1 LNFIYSFFIFLLSIN
16 CSATEFKLS
25 DYKCTNK
32 TPTSYTLALLD
43 KSLVTCENEED
54 DRIPEAVRPFVHINT
69 KSTKTR
75 SMESK
80 SFPATDDYPEHFIV
94 QVNCR
99 KPILRSA
106 FLTKTLLSE
115 ESSNRVNG
123 VLEDIEEEGEFSSS
137 IESSIYENESDD
149 DVSSFSS
156 EEDSDEEL
164 EYRASMLLFP
174 VLGEPNKMLAYLLGT
189 WPSLLNTTTIVP
201 WFGLKIVASIGVAST
216 LEEKDNELTSIK
228 EVVTETHRQAKP
240 IRGSG
245 KQQKGLGAVRD
256 FDIDPASDGLEKVR
270 LKPVKNWGNA
280 LLDGDDFLKFHLA
293 TKGQKGFDDSQSM
306 YEVAREAYKHYS
318 ESAIHKDFTPFL
330 DEPVVGEN
338 KIKLDTLL
346 KNNWKK
352 YFDKDQLL
360 YLHWSFWFRAR
371 GESDISSILTKIRKD
386 PLTTIVIG
394 GQKYNPLQ
402 LIRSLPIQSGKDF
415 YWFDRGSWYRIQ
427 STRFRAIRKRIDA
440 ITVKQEDLFL
450 PDYEIDI
457 TEQGETQ
464 NKDYKELA
472 YNKSIIETMKA
483 QIGSGK
489 PIAEAILLD
498 RENAR
503 LGGTGNQFEFSD
515 IFMQRADKKYYLIHV
530 KRENAREF
538 DHHRTQAERCALFLG
553 QNLDRWILPGLLITG
568 ILQDFYK
575 EHIKLPIKTSPDP
588 KNPKNVKHTEQAWSS
603 TFKDKF
609 KDIRKEFLGSIE
621 SRTKKEKSD
630 EFNSMVYKKI
640 LNVNKGV
647 RKLIKKIAEDI
658 TIKPLIAR
666 FESYEDALFRCFD
679 AIEDLILHGTII
691 SDAEQKTG
699 KIKAENIEFIKG
711 LFEQALAFLEKH
723 PSFAKKHKGV
733 LSQKDRKNITIV
745 QAIVKDGS
753 ETTKFNKQRLWGIDQ
768 TRKII
773 EKEGFNFEVVF
784 IKDNTK
790 IIKKRKRGSITTDEL
805 DVSDIT
811 GDIDNN
817 SEFGT
822 PVLYKKMKLQE
833 TPVIDLPLT
842 SQHGSSSL
850 STLAEVK
857 LLQPEDSASIDFSST
872 SKMEGIESTM
882 DYE

>member
-1 LNFIYSFFIFLLSIN
+1 LKFIYNFFIFLLYFLSIN
-16 CSATEFKLS
+16 CSATEFKLN

-32 TPTSYTLALLD
+32 TPTAYTLALLD
-43 KSLVTCENEED
+43 KSMVSCEIEED
-54 DRIPEAVRPFVHINT
+54 DRIPEAIRPFVHINT
-69 KSTKTR
+69 KSIKKR
-75 SMESK
+75 SIESK
-80 SFPATDDYPEHFIV
+80 SFPAKDDLPEYFIV
-94 QVNCR
+94 QMKCR

-106 FLTKTLLSE
+106 FLTQALLSGE
-115 ESSNRVNG
+115 DSKRDEITLDES
-123 VLEDIEEEGEFSSS
+123 EEEEKEFLSSS
-137 IESSIYENESDD
+137 ESSIYENEDD
-149 DVSSFSS
+149 DDISSSFSAE
-156 EEDSDEEL
+156 EEDEL
-164 EYRASMLLFP
+164 EYTASMLLFP
-174 VLGEPNKMLAYLLGT
+174 VLNEPNKMLSYLLGT
-189 WPSLLNTTTIVP
+189 WPSLLNTSSIVP

-216 LEEKDNELTSIK
+216 LEDKNNELTSIK

-270 LKPVKNWGNA
+270 LKPVKNWGRA

-293 TKGQKGFDDSQSM
+293 TKGQKDFDNSQSM

-386 PLTTIVIG
+386 PLITIVIG

-415 YWFDRGSWYRIQ
+415 YWFDRGSWYRILP
-427 STRFRAIRKRIDA
+427 TRFRAIRKRIDE
-440 ITVKQEDLFL
+440 ITVEQEDLFL
-450 PDYEIDI
+450 PDYEIDT
-457 TEQGETQ
+457 TEQGDTQ
-464 NKDYKELA
+464 SKDYKELA

-483 QIGSGK
+483 QIGPGK
-489 PIAEAILLD
+489 PIAEAVLLD

-515 IFMQRADKKYYLIHV
+515 IFMQLADKKYYLIHV

-575 EHIKLPIKTSPDP
+575 KHINLPIKTSPDP
-588 KNPKNVKHTEQAWSS
+588 KNPKNVKQTEQSWSS

-609 KDIRKEFLGSIE
+609 KDIRKEFLSSIE
-621 SRTKKEKSD
+621 SKTKKQKSN
-630 EFNSMVYKKI
+630 EFINMVYKKI
-640 LNVNKGV
+640 LNVNKGT
-647 RKLIKKIAEDI
+647 RKLIKKIVEH
-658 TIKPLIAR
+658 TEIKSLIAR
-666 FESYEDALFRCFD
+666 FQPYEDALFRCFD
-679 AIEDLILHGTII
+679 AIEDLISYSKII
-691 SDAEQKTG
+691 SDSEKTSG
-699 KIKAENIEFIKG
+699 SIESVNIEFIKG

-723 PSFAKKHKGV
+723 PSLAKKHKGV
-733 LSQKDRKNITIV
+733 LSQNARKNITIV

-753 ETTKFNKQRLWGIDQ
+753 ESTKFNKQRLWGVDQ

-773 EKEGFNFEVVF
+773 EKEGFNFKVVF
-784 IKDNTK
+784 IKDKTK
-790 IIKKRKRGSITTDEL
+790 IIKKRKRDSITIVETDVG
-805 DVSDIT
+805 DNT
-811 GDIDNN
+811 NRDIDII
-817 SEFGT
+817 SEPGS
-822 PVLYKKMKLQE
+822 KKMKLH
-833 TPVIDLPLT
+833 DLSPT
-842 SQHGSSSL
+842 SQHVSSSL
-850 STLAEVK
+850 PIFAEVK
-857 LLQPEDSASIDFSST
+857 LLKSENSALIDFSST

-882 DYE
+882 DDV